1 MPLPPTVTVEG
12 ASTTGATAAGADV
25 VLRRLAALAMRRA
38 TEERVGLAEV
48 VAAFRVLDLV
58 VGLDGAVVAAVR
70 LRPTVALRVERAAF
84 AFVAGFAFAGALAT
98 GLAFDGL
105 ALAADRVERA
115 LAGATG

>member
-12 ASTTGATAAGADV
+12 ASTTGAATAGAAV

-48 VAAFRVLDLV
+48 VAALRVLDLAA
-58 VGLDGAVVAAVR
+58 GLDGAVVAAER
-70 LRPTVALRVERAAF
+70 LRPTAALRLDRAAL
-84 AFVAGFAFAGALAT
+84 AFVAGFAFAAALVA
-98 GLAFDGL
+98 GL